1 MIYAYSSRLFT
12 IPAVPYDGGWWTS
25 KCDENGLQPTKA
37 LIFPLFFFF
46 SPFIGKDANHS
57 RLHTPFFIR
66 VFLHFAFIF
75 RLFSFSSFFLFVCL
89 TVCVYISDMF
99 AFIRTNN
106 DVIHLFSQQPTSS
119 SSTGSSYTFPRHL
132 RRYCFLF
139 MVIKVTR
146 ETIVK
151 SEVKKEEKKRKEKT
165 IRDLRKVF
173 CSNYWHTVFALLRLS
188 LPLAH
193 TYPTTRR
200 PITIVLRYDFV
211 PPLPS
216 TIVLRL

>member
-1 MIYAYSSRLFT
+1 MRILPAYLPFLQCRT
-12 IPAVPYDGGWWTS
+12 MAGGGPRSAMKTV
-25 KCDENGLQPTKA
+25 CNLQK
-37 LIFPLFFFF
+37 PLFF
-46 SPFIGKDANHS
+46 
-57 RLHTPFFIR
+57 PFFFFAFYWKGR
-66 VFLHFAFIF
+66 KSQSPSHTVFHSVFLHFAFIF

-151 SEVKKEEKKRKEKT
+151 SEVKKEEKKKKREDYKGFEKS
-165 IRDLRKVF
+165 IL
-173 CSNYWHTVFALLRLS
+173 
-188 LPLAH
+188 
-193 TYPTTRR
+193 
-200 PITIVLRYDFV
+200 
-211 PPLPS
+211 
-216 TIVLRL
+216 